1 MRKTLLLAALI
12 FTATLAFGQKS
23 IGTVKGVLQ
32 DSASATELPDA
43 TVSVMT
49 AKDSTLTSFTL
60 TSNSGY
66 FEIKN
71 LDAGDYY
78 LLISYQ
84 GFETLKR
91 SFTISADK
99 PLLDLQAVRMQQ
111 SFKTLKEVV
120 VTDMTPIKVKGDTL
134 AFNAN
139 AFKTKP
145 NATVEDLLKKLPGV
159 QVDRDGAVK
168 AQGEQVQKVY
178 VDGKEFFGTDPKLA
192 TKNLTADMIDEVE
205 VFDDMSEQAKF
216 NRIDD
221 GSRSKAINLKLKK
234 DKKKG
239 VFGRA
244 YAGYG
249 TDDRHDAGV
258 TANFFKGA
266 SQVSLIGKL
275 NNTNNM
281 NFSMTDQMGMFGSGG
296 GMMMGG
302 GRGMVSTAGS
312 SGFGGSGITK
322 TGSIGLNY
330 RDTWSPRTDFSGSYF
345 FNNAVNEND
354 RSSYR
359 QTFLGDSAINRR
371 QQSFSRNDNGNHR
384 VNFRLNWSIDS
395 FNSIVYTPSLSLQNS
410 ERNSMDT
417 LSSVIDGKSFDYL
430 SNESRTAN
438 NNSGT
443 GLNWNNNL
451 LWRKKFRKLGR
462 TLSVNLSNTYSVNDR
477 DGSTQSLTQ
486 YYSGQGQKIRETLAN
501 QQYTQESGTDNY
513 GVNLSYTEPL
523 ARDKVLEL
531 NYGYNSNNNSSD
543 RETWNFN
550 PATGKYDVKDAN
562 LSNHFENSNEI
573 SRYGTNFR
581 VMKKKYNYQLGM
593 QLQQTLLESNN
604 LSTKREIRQR
614 YSNLFPTASFNYNFA
629 RSRSLRVNYRGRT
642 NQPSATQLQ
651 PILDTV
657 SNPVY
662 WTEGN
667 PNLDQEFSN
676 NFNITYNFFD
686 MVKFR
691 NLFANLSFSNTYN
704 KIVNSI
710 TQLEL
715 GKQLSRPENVNGAYN
730 INGNLN
736 FGLPIKRMQ
745 GGNFNTTTRVN
756 YDRNVSLLNGR
767 KNYIKNALIGQDVR
781 LNYNFKELIDL
792 GVSAGL
798 TYNSVQYTVQKDRN
812 DDYYTKVFSIDAT
825 YSSPKGFILSS
836 DFDYNAYAG
845 RADGFNQSYA
855 MWNASIGQQLFKS
868 KRGEVKLSVYDLL
881 GQNQSITREASD
893 NYIEDVQNTVLQRF
907 FLLSFTYRINRM
919 GGKSV
924 PVQSGRGRSFAPPP
938 PPM

>member
-1 MRKTLLLAALI
+1 LI
-12 FTATLAFGQKS
+12 FTTALAFGQRG

-32 DSASATELPDA
+32 DSASAQSLPDA
-43 TVSVMT
+43 TVSVM
-49 AKDSTLTSFTL
+49 ASKDSTLISFTL
-60 TSNSGY
+60 TSNSGF
-66 FEIKN
+66 FEVKN

-91 SFTISADK
+91 SFAIN
-99 PLLDLQAVRMQQ
+99 PGQPVVDLQAVRLQQ
-111 SFKTLKEVV
+111 SYKTLSEVV
-120 VTDMTPIKVKGDTL
+120 VSDMTPIKVKGDTL

-159 QVDRDGAVK
+159 QVERDGAVK
-168 AQGEQVQKVY
+168 AQGENVQKVY

-192 TKNLTADMIDEVE
+192 TRNLTADMIDEVE

-239 VFGRA
+239 IFGRV
-244 YAGYG
+244 YGGYG
-249 TDDRHDAGV
+249 TDERYDGGV

-266 SQVSLIGKL
+266 AQVSLIGKL

-302 GRGMVSTAGS
+302 GGRGMTVPTGS
-312 SGFGGSGITK
+312 SGFGSSGITR

-330 RDTWSPRTDFSGSYF
+330 RDTWSPRADFSGSYF
-345 FNNAVNEND
+345 FNDALNEND

-359 QTFLGDSAINRR
+359 QTFLGDSAINR
-371 QQSFSRNDNGNHR
+371 QQQAFARNNNANHR
-384 VNFRLNWSIDS
+384 VNFRLNWAIDS
-395 FNSIVYTPSLSLQNS
+395 FNSIVYTPSLSIQNS
-410 ERNSMDT
+410 ERQALDT
-417 LSSVIDGKSFDYL
+417 LSSMVDAKSTDYRI
-430 SNESRTAN
+430 NESRTASEN
-438 NNSGT
+438 AGT

-462 TLSVNLSNTYSVNDR
+462 TLSVNLSNTYSMNDR
-477 DGSTQSLTQ
+477 DGSTRSLSQDFNAAGDRVRQTV
-486 YYSGQGQKIRETLAN
+486 AN

-513 GVNLSYTEPL
+513 GVSLSYTEPL

-531 NYGYNSNNNSSD
+531 NYAYNNNNNSSD
-543 RETWNFN
+543 RQTWNFN
-550 PATGKYDVKDAN
+550 PVTGKYDAKDVN

-581 VMKKKYNYQLGM
+581 VMKKKYNYQLGL
-593 QLQQTLLESNN
+593 QLQKTLLESNN
-604 LSTKREIRQR
+604 LSTKSEIRQR
-614 YSNLFPTASFNYNFA
+614 YSNLFPTASFNYQFA
-629 RSRSLRVNYRGRT
+629 RSRSLRFNYRGRT

-651 PILDTV
+651 PIKDTV

-662 WTEGN
+662 QTEGN
-667 PNLDQEFSN
+667 PNLNQEFSN
-676 NFNITYNFFD
+676 NFNLTYNFFD
-686 MVKFR
+686 MLKFR
-691 NLFANLSFSNTYN
+691 NLFANISFSNTYN
-704 KIVNSI
+704 KIVNST
-710 TQLEL
+710 TQLPF
-715 GKQLSRPENVNGAYN
+715 GKQLSRPVNVNGAYN

-767 KNYIKNALIGQDVR
+767 KNYIKNALVGQDLR
-781 LNYNFKELIDL
+781 LNYTFKELLDL

-798 TYNSVQYTVQKDRN
+798 TYNSVQYTIQEDRN

-825 YSSPKGFILSS
+825 YSSAKGFILSS

-845 RADGFNQSYA
+845 RSDGFNQSYA
-855 MWNASIGQQLFKS
+855 MWNASVAQQLFKS
-868 KRGEVKLSVYDLL
+868 KRGEVKLSVYDIL
-881 GQNQSITREASD
+881 GQNQSISREASD
-893 NYIEDVQNTVLQRF
+893 NYIEDIQNTVLQRF
-907 FLLSFTYRINRM
+907 FLLSFTYKINRM

-924 PVQSGRGRSFAPPP
+924 PVQNSRGRSFAPPP
-938 PPM
+938 PM

>member
-1 MRKTLLLAALI
+1 MRRILLLAAWILC
-12 FTATLAFGQKS
+12 TALAFGQKG

-32 DSASATELPDA
+32 DSASAAVLPDA

-49 AKDSTLTSFTL
+49 AKDSTLNSFTL
-60 TSNSGY
+60 TSNSGF

-91 SFTISADK
+91 SFSLSADK
-99 PLLDLQAVRMQQ
+99 PVLDLQAVKLQQ
-111 SFKTLKEVV
+111 SYKTLTEVV

-145 NATVEDLLKKLPGV
+145 NATVEDLIKKLPGM
-159 QVDRDGAVK
+159 QVERDGTVK
-168 AQGEQVQKVY
+168 AQGENVQKVY
-178 VDGKEFFGTDPKLA
+178 VDGKEFFDSDPKLA
-192 TKNLTADMIDEVE
+192 TKNLTADMVDEVE

-221 GSRSKAINLKLKK
+221 GSRTRAINLKLKK

-249 TDDRHDAGV
+249 TDERYDAGV

-275 NNTNNM
+275 NNTNNQ

-296 GMMMGG
+296 MMMGG
-302 GRGMVSTAGS
+302 RGGFNTGSTG
-312 SGFGGSGITK
+312 GFGGSGITR

-330 RDTWSPRTDFSGSYF
+330 RDTWSPKMDFSGSYF
-345 FNNAVNEND
+345 FNDALNDND
-354 RSSYR
+354 RTAYR
-359 QTFLGDSAINRR
+359 QTFLGDSAINRW
-371 QQSFSRNDNGNHR
+371 QQSYSRNDNANHR
-384 VNFRLNWSIDS
+384 ANMRLTWAIDS
-395 FNSIVYTPSLSLQNS
+395 FNSFVYTPSLSLQNS
-410 ERNSMDT
+410 ERRSLDT
-417 LSSVIDGKSFDYL
+417 LSSMVDGKSGDYRI
-430 SNESRTAN
+430 NESVTEN
-438 NNSGT
+438 NNTGT
-443 GLNWNNNL
+443 GINWNNNL
-451 LWRKKFRKLGR
+451 LWRRKFRKLGR
-462 TLSVNLSNTYSVNDR
+462 TLSVTLSNSYSDNDR
-477 DGSTQSLTQ
+477 DGSTLSRTQ
-486 YYSGQGQKIRETLAN
+486 YFNRQSDPFRETVAN
-501 QQYTQESGTDNY
+501 QRYSQESGSENY

-531 NYGYNSNNNSSD
+531 NYGYNNNSNSSD
-543 RETWNFN
+543 RQTWNFN
-550 PATGKYDVKDAN
+550 PLTGKYDTKDAN

-581 VMKKKYNYQLGM
+581 VMKKKYNYQLGA
-593 QLQQTLLESNN
+593 QWQQTLLQSNN
-604 LSTKREIRQR
+604 LSTGKEIRQR
-614 YSNLFPTASFNYNFA
+614 YSNLFPTASFNYQFA
-629 RSRSLRVNYRGRT
+629 RSRSLRFNYRGRT
-642 NQPSATQLQ
+642 SQPSATQLQ
-651 PILDTV
+651 PLRDTV
-657 SNPVY
+657 SNPVF

-667 PNLDQEFSN
+667 PNLDQEFGNS
-676 NFNITYNFFD
+676 FNLSYNFFD

-704 KIVNSI
+704 KIVSSI

-715 GKQLSRPENVNGAYN
+715 GKQLSRPVNVNGAYN
-730 INGNLN
+730 INGNFN
-736 FGLPIKRMQ
+736 FGIPIKRMQ
-745 GGNFNTTTRVN
+745 GGNFNTTTRLN

-767 KNYIKNALIGQDVR
+767 KNYIKNALVGQDLR
-781 LNYNFKELIDL
+781 LNYNYKERLDVGL
-792 GVSAGL
+792 GAGL
-798 TYNSVQYTVQKDRN
+798 TYNLVQYTVQPDRN

-825 YSSPKGFILSS
+825 YSSAKGFILSS

-845 RADGFNQSYA
+845 RADGFNESFA
-855 MWNASIGQQLFKS
+855 MWNASVGQQLFKS
-868 KRGEVKLSVYDLL
+868 KRGEVKLSVYDVL
-881 GQNQSITREASD
+881 GQNQSISRTAEE

-907 FLLSFTYRINRM
+907 FLLSFTYKINRM
-919 GGKSV
+919 A
-924 PVQSGRGRSFAPPP
+924 GRNIPGSRSMPPPP